1 MAGIAR
7 PIGIAA
13 QIRLIAALRWRMTWN
28 GLRRQSNRMDMIGMV
43 VGGVFAVLAVCGTSV
58 GFAFGAYAILEKGRA
73 QWIGLLYWAIFV
85 FWQVFPIFAA
95 GFGQKFDFRS
105 LLRFPL
111 SLRTFYAVS
120 LAYGLADFAAA
131 AAFCWLVAMTIGAS
145 AARPD
150 VVPAMIVV
158 SGLFLV
164 GNVALERLLGS
175 WLDRL
180 LAKRRT
186 RELIFALFIL
196 LSISANLVGQVIQK
210 WGTTGAPWVVRILPY
225 LSVFPPGLA
234 GRGIAAATAHQAGG
248 ILLNCA
254 GAAGYV
260 VLFGA
265 LLWLRLA
272 TQYRG
277 EELSETQAP
286 SAAQRPPRAVKT
298 AVAEEDSRWLSPQVA
313 AVLKKEFR
321 YLRRNTF
328 ALINLLTP
336 LLLVVIL
343 SSQLGMAS
351 RRHAGTKP
359 FGISADW
366 AFPGMLAYLLL
377 ILAAPAYNC
386 FAYEGRGIQTYYTSP
401 VRFRDVLAG
410 KNLMVLLV
418 MAAEISLCIWVLALR
433 AGIPPLPR
441 FIATLAA
448 IVFSV
453 SGQLIVANW
462 SSLTFPRKLEF
473 GSMRNQRASGMA
485 VLMLFAVQIVLAGA
499 SSMIFLAGRWFES
512 PWLPAGV
519 FSLLA
524 AATIA
529 GYFASLDSLSG
540 LAERKREVLIE
551 ALCR

>member
-7 PIGIAA
+7 PMGIAA
-13 QIRLIAALRWRMTWN
+13 QIRLIAALRWKMTWN
-28 GLRRQSNRMDMIGMV
+28 SLRRQSNRMDMIGMA
-43 VGGVFAVLAVCGTSV
+43 VGGVFGVLAVCGTSV
-58 GFAFGAYAILEKGRA
+58 GFGFGAYAILEKGRA
-73 QWIGLLYWAIFV
+73 QWIGLLYWAIFL

-95 GFGQKFDFRS
+95 GFGQKFEFRS

-111 SLRTFYAVS
+111 SLRTFYVVS
-120 LAYGLADFAAA
+120 LVYGLADFAAA
-131 AAFCWLVAMTIGAS
+131 AAFCWLVAMTIGAG

-158 SGLFLV
+158 SGLFLIA
-164 GNVALERLLGS
+164 NVALERLLGS
-175 WLDRL
+175 WLDRM

-186 RELIFALFIL
+186 RELIFALLIL
-196 LSISANLVGQVIQK
+196 ISISANLTGQIVQK
-210 WGTTGAPWVVRILPY
+210 WGTTAAPWAVRILPY

-234 GRGIAAATAHQAGG
+234 GRGIAAAAAHQGG
-248 ILLNCA
+248 RMLLSCV
-254 GAAGYV
+254 GAAGYA

-272 TQYRG
+272 AQYRG

-286 SAAQRPPRAVKT
+286 SVAQRRPVAAAAT
-298 AVAEEDSRWLSPQVA
+298 AGAGDLRWLSPQVA

-328 ALINLLTP
+328 ALMNLLFP

-343 SSQLGMAS
+343 TSQLGMAS
-351 RRHAGTKP
+351 RRPVGTKH
-359 FGISADW
+359 FGLSAEW
-366 AFPGMLAYLLL
+366 GFPAILAYLLL

-386 FAYEGRGIQTYYTSP
+386 FAFEGRGIQTYYTAP
-401 VRFRDVLAG
+401 VRFREVLAG
-410 KNLMVLLV
+410 KNLMIVSV
-418 MAAEISLCIWVLALR
+418 MAVEISLCIWFLALR
-433 AGIPPLPR
+433 VGMPSLPR

-448 IVFSV
+448 MVFSV

-462 SSLTFPRKLEF
+462 SSLNFPRKVEF

-485 VLMLFAVQIVLAGA
+485 VLMLFATQIVLGGA
-499 SSMIFLAGRWFES
+499 SSVIFLAGRWFES
-512 PWLPAGV
+512 PWLPTGV

-529 GYFASLDSLSG
+529 GYFASLDSLSE
-540 LAERKREVLIE
+540 LAEKKREVLIE